1 MIIEVNQEIK
11 LERSVSYPPIQ
22 FPACAVVLVDRRMVA
37 RFRVYPNAE
46 HAI

>member
-11 LERSVSYPPIQ
+11 LEHSVTYPPIQ
-22 FPACAVVLVDRRMVA
+22 FPACAVVLVDRRIVA
-37 RFRVYPNAE
+37 RFRAYPNAE